1 MKDVNKFIEEIHSTF
16 TLSSYSTFSAG
27 IIACFLKKV
36 KTSTKYVEDEIMKDS
51 EKTVSMQTY
60 LKLITNL

>member
-16 TLSSYSTFSAG
+16 TLSSYSTSSAD
-27 IIACFLKKV
+27 IIGCFWRKV
-36 KTSTKYVEDEIMKDS
+36 KVSTKYVENEIMKDS
-51 EKTVSMQTY
+51 EKTVSMQKY